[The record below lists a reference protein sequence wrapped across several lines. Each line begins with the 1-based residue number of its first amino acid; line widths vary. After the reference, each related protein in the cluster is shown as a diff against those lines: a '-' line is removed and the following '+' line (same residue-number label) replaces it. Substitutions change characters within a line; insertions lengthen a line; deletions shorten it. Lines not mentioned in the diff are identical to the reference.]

1 MFSPDGKGRLDCD
14 ATQNSE
20 TFLKQPPVSEFL
32 YQYLHRLERIVFE
45 KGIKGKHNASV
56 YI

>member
-14 ATQNSE
+14 TTQNSD
-20 TFLKQPPVSEFL
+20 TFLKQPPVLSF
-32 YQYLHRLERIVFE
+32 YQYLHRLERIMLE
-45 KGIKGKHNASV
+45 KGIKEKHCASA